1 MTKTQRIMA
10 IALSGVLLLSGF
22 AFGRLTSAS
31 PSAAAENTN
40 QPVANS
46 TQPSSSSEA
55 NKSAAYLVD
64 YQTGYREGYN
74 SGLAGQETTLATVST
89 NAAYSERVGYGEGFK
104 LGFADGY
111 RMRGQSGSTLNEI
124 SGISYAAR
132 PVVYRQGRTVY
143 REGPTRV
150 VYRERKR
157 RGGSKLKTALTIA
170 APAAIGAGIG
180 GIAKGG
186 KGAGIGA
193 LIGGGG
199 GALYHLLKK
208 RD

>member
-31 PSAAAENTN
+31 HSTAAENTN

-46 TQPSSSSEA
+46 TQLNSSGEA

-89 NAAYSERVGYGEGFK
+89 NAAYNERVGYGEGFK

-111 RMRGQSGSTLNEI
+111 RMRGQSGSTI
-124 SGISYAAR
+124 SGISYSAR
-132 PVVYRQGRTVY
+132 PAIQPVVYRQGRTQ
-143 REGPTRV
+143 V

-157 RGGSKLKTALTIA
+157 RGGSKLKTVLTIA